1 VNHIHRLSAA
11 LALVSFALA
20 AVVCADS
27 NAASGAAVSQT
38 PPVNANAKIMADF
51 TARVTEYTKLRDKH
65 VAAIPK
71 LKQEST
77 PKQMDEHQRALAAL
91 IAQERATAKR
101 GDMFDPEIEKVVRS
115 LMAQVFKNPKDRAEL
130 RASIAEENPKG
141 VVLKVNGRYPD
152 TVPLTSMPP
161 DVLKNLPPLPE
172 EIEYRFV
179 GESLILLDVISHL
192 VVDFMSF
199 ALPKA

>member
-1 VNHIHRLSAA
+1 
-11 LALVSFALA
+11 LALVGLSLV

-27 NAASGAAVSQT
+27 GASSSLVATQD
-38 PPVNANAKIMADF
+38 PPVNANAKIMAAF
-51 TARVTEYTKLRDKH
+51 TARVAEYAKLRDKY
-65 VAAIPK
+65 VAEAPK
-71 LKQEST
+71 LPQEAT
-77 PKQMDEHQRALAAL
+77 PKQMDAHQRALAAM
-91 IAQERATAKR
+91 IVQARATAKR
-101 GDMFDPEIEKVVRS
+101 GDMFVPEMEVVVRA

-141 VVLKVNGRYPD
+141 VLLKVNGRYPD

-161 DVLKNLPPLPE
+161 DVLKNLPPVPE

-179 GESLILLDVISHL
+179 GESLILLDVTSHL